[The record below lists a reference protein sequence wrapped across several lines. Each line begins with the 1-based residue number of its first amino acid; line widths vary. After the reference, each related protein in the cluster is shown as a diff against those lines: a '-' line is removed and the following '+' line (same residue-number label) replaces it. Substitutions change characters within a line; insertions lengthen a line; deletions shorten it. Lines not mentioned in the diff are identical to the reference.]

1 MNISQKIA
9 PCLWFDSQAEEAA
22 KFYVSVFKNSK
33 IGRVSRY
40 PAVGQEIHGRKAGS
54 VMTVEFELDGQRFTA
69 LNGGPDFRFTEAVSF
84 QINCDTQEEVDLYW
98 NKLSQGGDPK
108 AQQCGWLKDRF
119 GLSWQVIPKV
129 LTDMLQEHESPR
141 AQKAMEAMLKMKKID
156 IRELERAVGE
166 FAAPGQR
173 H

>member
-1 MNISQKIA
+1 MKITQRIA
-9 PCLWFDSQAEEAA
+9 PCLWFDHQAEEAA
-22 KFYVSVFKNSK
+22 KFYVSVFKNSR

-40 PAVGQEIHGRKAGS
+40 TATGQEIHGRQPGS

-84 QINCDTQEEVDLYW
+84 QINCETQEEIDFYW

-119 GLSWQVIPKV
+119 GLSWQVVPTV
-129 LTDMLQEHESPR
+129 LPDMLQDHESPR
-141 AQKAMEAMLKMKKID
+141 AQRAMEALLRMKKID
-156 IRELERAVGE
+156 IRELERAAGE
-166 FAAPGQR
+166 YAAR
-173 H
+173 